1 MFLPRFERRERA
13 LALRVRALVLERG
26 LDLLARP
33 VSRSLLDVRDRQ
45 VGVILHQLRGRLF
58 LLRGGR
64 LGLLG
69 RSGLLRGA
77 ADRLDLDLREL
88 GAEAGMPAV
97 ARLGAVLADADL
109 LAERRADHAGGHL
122 RLRSELERAI
132 AAEHQH
138 LRMEGLALLRRQAVD
153 EQALAFLDAVLLP

>member
-45 VGVILHQLRGRLF
+45 VGVILHQLRG
-58 LLRGGR
+58 G
-64 LGLLG
+64 LGLLR

-97 ARLGAVLADADL
+97 ARLGAVLADAEL

-122 RLRSELERAI
+122 RLRSELERAV

-138 LRMEGLALLRRQAVD
+138 LRMEGLALFRRQAVD
-153 EQALAFLDAVLLP
+153 EQALAFLNAVL

>member
-1 MFLPRFERRERA
+1 MFLPRFERRERTF
-13 LALRVRALVLERG
+13 ALRVRALVLERG

-45 VGVILHQLRGRLF
+45 VGVVLHELRRCLFLLRGRLF
-58 LLRGGR
+58 LPRGGR

-88 GAEAGMPAV
+88 RAEAGMPAV

-109 LAERRADHAGGHL
+109 LAERRADHAGGNL
-122 RLRSELERAI
+122 RLRSELE
-132 AAEHQH
+132 
-138 LRMEGLALLRRQAVD
+138 
-153 EQALAFLDAVLLP
+153 

>member
-33 VSRSLLDVRDRQ
+33 VSGALLDVRDRQ
-45 VGVILHQLRGRLF
+45 VGVILHQLRRCLVLLRGRLV

-77 ADRLDLDLREL
+77 ADRLALDLREL

-122 RLRSELERAI
+122 RLRSELERAVP
-132 AAEHQH
+132 AEH
-138 LRMEGLALLRRQAVD
+138 
-153 EQALAFLDAVLLP
+153 